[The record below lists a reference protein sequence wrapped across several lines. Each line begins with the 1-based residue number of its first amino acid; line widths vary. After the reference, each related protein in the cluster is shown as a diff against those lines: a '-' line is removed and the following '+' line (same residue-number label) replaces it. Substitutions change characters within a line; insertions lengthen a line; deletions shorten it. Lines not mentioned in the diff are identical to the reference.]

1 VKINPIDA
9 TAAGRNKF
17 FPDDII
23 ISNPISAYALPV
35 VVLIV
40 DRLPD
45 ASIQTRRSPINNV
58 R

>member
-23 ISNPISAYALPV
+23 ISNPIAAYALPV

-45 ASIQTRRSPINNV
+45 ASIQTIS
-58 R
+58 